1 MTRSRGTNSGPRVPA
16 STRRSRQADQATDET
31 GASPPARPGHSEPVP
46 LGDLMRRVVA
56 AGLAGVFGPTEVMRR
71 AVGEALPKDWL
82 EFATD
87 QSERTRKEFLE
98 RLAGEMARSLESL
111 DLVGM
116 TDQLLAGRVIE
127 VNAQIQIH
135 PRGRK
140 IEGKPLRVS
149 MRRAGEDE

>member
-1 MTRSRGTNSGPRVPA
+1 
-16 STRRSRQADQATDET
+16 
-31 GASPPARPGHSEPVP
+31 VP

-98 RLAGEMARSLESL
+98 RLAGELARSLESL

-116 TDQLLAGRVIE
+116 ADQLLAGRVIE
-127 VNAQIQIH
+127 VNAQVQIH

-140 IEGKPLRVS
+140 IDGAPLRVS
-149 MRRAGEDE
+149 MRRSGNDA

>member
-1 MTRSRGTNSGPRVPA
+1 
-16 STRRSRQADQATDET
+16 
-31 GASPPARPGHSEPVP
+31 VP

-149 MRRAGEDE
+149 MRRAGDDQ